1 MKNDLKINLYSPNV
15 KAILVPIG
23 ILIALIL
30 VFVFAAKVGFGKINE
45 QKAELEKNKK
55 IESVLAEKEKILS
68 DLSGEMDKYANA
80 ITIAMPERY
89 SGFVMIAQ
97 IKSLALENNLTIT
110 ELKGGSESMQG
121 SVNSVDVTFSVE
133 GPMISLLQYL
143 MSFNTASPISNIE
156 RAKFTQSG
164 GLSKAEVVARTY
176 FGPYPSKLPA
186 ITDPLKDLTA
196 TEKDTLSKILT
207 YRIPTQII
215 LTPQQPGVREDPF
228 N

>member
-1 MKNDLKINLYSPNV
+1 MKNDLKINLNSPNV
-15 KAILVPIG
+15 KAILVPVG
-23 ILIALIL
+23 ILFVLIV
-30 VFVFAAKVGFGKINE
+30 VFIFAAKIGFGKIND

-55 IESVLAEKEKILS
+55 VENILADKERILS
-68 DLSGEMDKYANA
+68 DLSDEMDKYTNA
-80 ITIAMPERY
+80 ITLAMPERY
-89 SGFVMIAQ
+89 SGFIMIAQ
-97 IKSLALENNLTIT
+97 IKSLALENNLMVT

-133 GPMISLLQYL
+133 GPMISLLRYFKA
-143 MSFNTASPISNIE
+143 FNQASPVSNIE

-164 GLSKAEVVARTY
+164 GMTKAEVVLRTY
-176 FGPYPSKLPA
+176 FGSYPTKLPA
-186 ITDPLKDLTA
+186 INDPLKDLTA
-196 TEKDTLSKILT
+196 IEKDMLSKIIA